1 MEQPRM
7 TTQGTPEWKA
17 ARKGRITGSRIGAI
31 LGLSPWQTREDVL
44 RAMVRE
50 HHGAASEF
58 TGNIATNYGHANEG
72 TARMTFELSTGLTV
86 VDTGFHPHEDWAGA
100 SPDGLIG
107 DDAVLEIKCPF
118 KGIKKS
124 LADQP
129 HYYAQLQWEML
140 CTGRKKAYF
149 YQWQPDD
156 DTLNIVHQDQAWLD
170 HALPE
175 ARQFY
180 ALYLHE
186 IDNPEHL
193 EPLRVTIETK
203 EAALLVQELD
213 DMRDAKSRA
222 EERISEI
229 MDRLCLMSNGK
240 NATILGRRL
249 TKVTKQGPISYSKA
263 VKALMPNED
272 LSRFK
277 SPDSEFWKFT

>member
-1 MEQPRM
+1 M
-7 TTQGTPEWKA
+7 TQQGTPEWHD
-17 ARKGRITGSRIGAI
+17 ARKGRITGSMIGAI
-31 LGLSPWQTREDVL
+31 LGVSPWQTREDVL
-44 RAMVRE
+44 RAMVRQY
-50 HHGAASEF
+50 HGEESEF
-58 TGNIATNYGHANEG
+58 TGNIATKYGHANEA
-72 TARMTFELSTGLTV
+72 TARMTFELTTGLSV
-86 VDTGFHPHEDWAGA
+86 VDTGFHEYVDWAGA

-107 DDAVLEIKCPF
+107 DDSVLEIKCPF

-180 ALYLHE
+180 AFYLSE

-193 EPLRVTIETK
+193 EPLRVEVNSK
-203 EAALLVQELD
+203 EAELLMAEYD
-213 DMRDAKSRA
+213 EMRDAEDRA
-222 EERISEI
+222 KERKAEI
-229 MDRLCLMSNGK
+229 VARLAEMTHGK
-240 NATILGRRL
+240 NGLIAGRKF
-249 TKVTKQGPISYSKA
+249 TKVVKEGAVSYSRV
-263 VKALMPNED
+263 VKDHCKGVD
-272 LSRFK
+272 LEPYRGK
-277 SPDSEFWKFT
+277 QSESWRVT

>member
-1 MEQPRM
+1 MNPQN
-7 TTQGTPEWKA
+7 TPEWHA

-44 RAMVRE
+44 RAMVRQY
-50 HHGAASEF
+50 HGADSEF
-58 TGNIATNYGHANEG
+58 TGNIATKYGHSNEA
-72 TARMTFELSTGLTV
+72 TARMTFEITTGLSVT
-86 VDTGFHPHEDWAGA
+86 DTGFHEYEDWAGA

-107 DDAVLEIKCPF
+107 YDAVLEIKCPF

-180 ALYLHE
+180 AFYLSE
-186 IDNPEHL
+186 LGNIDHL
-193 EPLRVTIETK
+193 APLRIEINTQ
-203 EAALLVQELD
+203 EACLLVAEMD
-213 DMRDAKSRA
+213 EMKDARDRA
-222 EERISEI
+222 DERMKEI
-229 MDRLCLMSNGK
+229 MARLVDMTGGK
-240 NATILGRRL
+240 NALVDGRKL
-249 TKVTKQGPISYSKA
+249 TRVEKAGAVSYA
-263 VKALMPNED
+263 KALKAIAPKAD
-272 LSRFK
+272 LEPYRG
-277 SPDSEFWKFT
+277 PATIYWKIT